1 MVRGFFCFAQA
12 GGALLPPHVAGTN
25 LKDMSTHRL
34 PKAGGETG
42 TNTSLEGKLLV
53 AMPTMGDPRFARTVI
68 YMCAHSSEGSMGLVV
83 NKRADHITFPE
94 LLGQLGIDGPK
105 ATENI
110 RVHAGGPV
118 ETGRGFVLHSDDY
131 SQATTMEVGDHV
143 ALTATVD
150 ILRAI
155 AAGAGPRRCLF
166 ALGYAGWGPGQLDA
180 EIQANGWLHVDAD
193 QDLIFSPDLDAK
205 WSRAIAKLG
214 FDVAQLSGEAGRA

>member
-1 MVRGFFCFAQA
+1 MTTRPHPSPA
-12 GGALLPPHVAGTN
+12 GGDNA
-25 LKDMSTHRL
+25 DS
-34 PKAGGETG
+34 
-42 TNTSLEGKLLV
+42 SLEGKLLV

-68 YMCAHSSEGSMGLVV
+68 YMCAHSSEGSMGLVL

-94 LLGQLGIDGPK
+94 LLGQLGIESG
-105 ATENI
+105 ATTEHI

-131 SQATTMEVGDHV
+131 AQSTTMEVGDHV

-155 AAGAGPRRCLF
+155 ASGAGPRRCLF

-193 QDLIFSPDLDAK
+193 QDLIFSPDLDSK
-205 WSRAIAKLG
+205 WGRAIAKLG
-214 FDVAQLSGEAGRA
+214 FDVAQLSGAAGRA